1 MENVRMATTPNQ
13 TLFPDSHSPS
23 SPTSTPD
30 YGNVNPPQLS
40 HKWKLPPHN
49 WLWIIKEILFG
60 DMTYYKIWGTDSL
73 KCNERSLKCKYFIIY
88 SSGFFVLFF
97 AIVQVQSWLK
107 YRAKEERPQLYSYFG
122 PLNSGFFLL
131 SYSFVMYG
139 SLNLNL
145 RNNRVF
151 LDIRAVDDAGGE
163 YNLTNPSL
171 QLGG

>member
-1 MENVRMATTPNQ
+1 MSGWLQHQIKLCSQIPTPLPHQPPPLITGMWTLHSCHTNENYLHTIDCELLKKFYLVIWLTTKFEAQ
-13 TLFPDSHSPS
+13 TLWNAMRDLWNANIS
-23 SPTSTPD
+23 SF
-30 YGNVNPPQLS
+30 
-40 HKWKLPPHN
+40 
-49 WLWIIKEILFG
+49 ILV
-60 DMTYYKIWGTDSL
+60 
-73 KCNERSLKCKYFIIY
+73 
-88 SSGFFVLFF
+88 GFLFCFF